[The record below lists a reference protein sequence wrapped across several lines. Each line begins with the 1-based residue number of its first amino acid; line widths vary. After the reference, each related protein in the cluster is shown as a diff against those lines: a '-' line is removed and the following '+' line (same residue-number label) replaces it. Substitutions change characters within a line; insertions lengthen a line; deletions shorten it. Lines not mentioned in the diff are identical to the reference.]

1 MLDVVGRD
9 FARIDFDR
17 VFAMRHELEMTTDCL
32 HQARHLCIRQEG
44 GRTPAKVELGQ
55 LRVTLQVLGMQGQ
68 FALEIIQIGIR
79 A

>member
-1 MLDVVGRD
+1 
-9 FARIDFDR
+9 
-17 VFAMRHELEMTTDCL
+17 MRHELEVTADCL

-44 GRTPAKVELGQ
+44 GCASAKVELGQ